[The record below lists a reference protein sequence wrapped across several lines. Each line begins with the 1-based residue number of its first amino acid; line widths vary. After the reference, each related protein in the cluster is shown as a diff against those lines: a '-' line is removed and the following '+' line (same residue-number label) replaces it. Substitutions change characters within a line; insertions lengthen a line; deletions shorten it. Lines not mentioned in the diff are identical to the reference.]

1 MSQTVLLD
9 KDRHDRK
16 RFDCGVDALNNFL
29 QLQANQQHKKDQART
44 YVIEDLARPNHIVG
58 FYTLSMN
65 KVDLSEL
72 PGKYAGRNDY
82 VIGGLIARLGVDH
95 RYQKQ
100 GIGGLLLVDALFR
113 LLQASEISGFPVI
126 TVDAKD
132 GVAEFYLKYG
142 FQPCLNHPDSLYIP
156 VSVIRK
162 KMG

>member
-58 FYTLSMN
+58 FYTLTMS

-72 PGKYAGRNDY
+72 PGKYAGRNDH
-82 VIGGLIARLGVDH
+82 VIGGLIARLGVDR

-100 GIGGLLLVDALFR
+100 GIGELLLVDALFR

-142 FQPCLNHPDSLYIP
+142 FQPCLNQPDRLYIP
-156 VSVIRK
+156 VSVIRN

>member
-1 MSQTVLLD
+1 MNQIVPLN

-16 RFDCGVDALNNFL
+16 RFNCGVDALNNFL

-44 YVIEDLARPNHIVG
+44 YVIEDLARPSHIVG
-58 FYTLSMN
+58 FYTLTMN

-72 PGKYAGRNDY
+72 PDKYSGRNDY
-82 VIGGLIARLGVDH
+82 VIGGLIARLGVDC

-100 GIGGLLLVDALFR
+100 GVGERLLIDALFR

-126 TVDAKD
+126 TVDAKE
-132 GVAEFYLKYG
+132 GMVEFYLKYG
-142 FQPCLNHPDSLYIP
+142 FQPCLNQPDRLYIP
-156 VSVIRK
+156 VSVIRQ

>member
-44 YVIEDLARPNHIVG
+44 YVIEDPGRADRIAG
-58 FYTLSMN
+58 FYTLTMN

-72 PGKYAGRNDY
+72 PGKYAGRNDC

-100 GIGGLLLVDALFR
+100 GIGERLLVDALFR
-113 LLQASEISGFPVI
+113 LLQASDLSGFPVI

-132 GVAEFYLKYG
+132 GVADFYLKYG
-142 FQPCLNHPDSLYIP
+142 FQPCLNHPDRLYIP